1 MKILVVDDEVNILE
15 IVKEYASFYGYECVG
30 AKSGLEAIEK
40 VREED
45 FDVIIMDIM
54 MPDLDGFVATRRIK
68 NMKDIPVV
76 MLSARHDESDKLYGF
91 EMGVDDYMTKPF
103 SVKELMARINAVTL
117 RKLSSEKDFYLFDG
131 LKIDV
136 LGRLIIV
143 DGERVNLPS
152 KEFDLLLYFV
162 RQRNM
167 VLSRERILDAV
178 WGEDFDGDIR
188 TVDTHVKLLRANLG
202 DRRGYLKTIRGTGYK
217 FEADI

>member
-1 MKILVVDDEVNILE
+1 M
-15 IVKEYASFYGYECVG
+15 
-30 AKSGLEAIEK
+30 
-40 VREED
+40 
-45 FDVIIMDIM
+45 
-54 MPDLDGFVATRRIK
+54 
-68 NMKDIPVV
+68 
-76 MLSARHDESDKLYGF
+76 
-91 EMGVDDYMTKPF
+91 
-103 SVKELMARINAVTL
+103 
-117 RKLSSEKDFYLFDG
+117 
-131 LKIDV
+131 

-202 DRRGYLKTIRGTGYK
+202 DRRSYLKTIRGTGYK

>member
-30 AKSGLEAIEK
+30 AQNGLEAIEK
-40 VREED
+40 VRHED
-45 FDVIIMDIM
+45 FDVIIMDVM
-54 MPDLDGFVATRRIK
+54 MPDLDGYVATRRIK
-68 NMKDIPVV
+68 NMKDIPIV
-76 MLSARHDESDKLYGF
+76 MLSARHNEADKLYGF

-117 RKLSSEKDFYLFDG
+117 RKASQEKDYYLFDG

-136 LGRLIIV
+136 LGRLITV
-143 DGERVNLPS
+143 DDERVDLPS

-162 RQRNM
+162 RQRNK
-167 VLSRERILDAV
+167 VLTREMILNEV
-178 WGEDFDGDIR
+178 WGDEFEGDSR

-202 DRRGYLKTIRGTGYK
+202 QRRDYIKTIRGTGYK